1 MELSLNIMKTII
13 TNKYQGKYIDDEK
26 NGIGK
31 EFQYDDK
38 NQPNVIFEG
47 IYKNGK
53 KWDGI
58 GKEYYKMPDKLLFD
72 GEYKEGQ
79 RWNGNFFEYSKYMD
93 RLKEKG
99 KYFEGKK
106 VQIKKNDEFENLSVD
121 E

>member
-1 MELSLNIMKTII
+1 
-13 TNKYQGKYIDDEK
+13 
-26 NGIGK
+26 
-31 EFQYDDK
+31 
-38 NQPNVIFEG
+38 
-47 IYKNGK
+47 
-53 KWDGI
+53 
-58 GKEYYKMPDKLLFD
+58 MPDKLLFD
-72 GEYKEGQ
+72 GEYKEGK